1 MIASNDVGSVWCRE
15 GNGCWQDQPFWPE
28 VELAVGRWGG
38 GGPPPHLDSPLQSI
52 LKHKFPTQG
61 IRYALKLP
69 DPRNA
74 TAVLIQMIT

>member
-1 MIASNDVGSVWCRE
+1 M
-15 GNGCWQDQPFWPE
+15 
-28 VELAVGRWGG
+28 LAGPTFLAGG
-38 GGPPPHLDSPLQSI
+38 GTSGGEGGGRGAPPLHLDSPLQSI

-74 TAVLIQMIT
+74 TGVLIQMIT